1 MSGPTLLTQSQ
12 VEALKVE
19 VLYKDKVSG
28 GTAMF
33 PAETMLRL
41 IATIE
46 VLSERLLREARR

>member
-1 MSGPTLLTQSQ
+1 MSAPTMLTQSQ

-19 VLYKDKVSG
+19 VLYKDKVSQ

-33 PAETMLRL
+33 PAETVLRL
-41 IATIE
+41 IATVE